1 MRLLNSPTRRAVLA
15 FAMLLATPVLMTGP
29 AAAAQNVAESFV
41 DENIHKGL
49 DILRDQK
56 LSTVQRRDQFETLL
70 LGLVDVRRIALFT
83 LGQYRRTAPPEDVEA
98 FVGAFKN
105 YATAAYQSY
114 FAKYTNQTLKVMGS
128 TQRAPTDYIVQ
139 TQLIDPTSNQQPAEV
154 DFRVRTDTGKP
165 VLVDVAYQGIWLSLE
180 ERDQFVAFL
189 GQNNGN
195 VRTLIAH
202 LSELAVNLGKP
213 TTQ

>member
-1 MRLLNSPTRRAVLA
+1 MRLVMPLMRRAVLVLA
-15 FAMLLATPVLMTGP
+15 VLAAMPLLATRP
-29 AAAAQNVAESFV
+29 AAAAQNPAESFV

-49 DILRDQK
+49 DILRDKK
-56 LSTVQRRDQFETLL
+56 LSVTQRRDQFQTLL
-70 LGLVDVRRIALFT
+70 LGLVDVRRIGLFT
-83 LGQYRRTAPPEDVEA
+83 LGQYRRTAPPDDVEA
-98 FVGAFKN
+98 FIAAFRN
-105 YATAAYQSY
+105 YASAAYQSY
-114 FAKYTNQTLKVMGS
+114 FARYTDQTLKVTGS
-128 TQRAPTDYIVQ
+128 TERTPTDFIVQ
-139 TQLIDPTSNQQPAEV
+139 TLLIDANSSQQPSEV

-213 TTQ
+213 TN

>member
-1 MRLLNSPTRRAVLA
+1 MIRFPLSPTRRA
-15 FAMLLATPVLMTGP
+15 MLLSALLSPTLPAGTAL
-29 AAAAQNVAESFV
+29 AAANVAESFV

-49 DILRDQK
+49 EILRDKK
-56 LSTVQRRDQFETLL
+56 LTTNQRRDQFETLL
-70 LGLVDVRRIALFT
+70 LDLVDVRRIALFT
-83 LGQYRRTAPPEDVEA
+83 LGQYRRTAPPEDIEA
-98 FVGAFKN
+98 FVNAFKK

-114 FAKYTNQTLKVMGS
+114 FAKYTNQTLKVAGS
-128 TQRAPTDYIVQ
+128 TKRSDTDYIVQ
-139 TQLIDPTSNQQPAEV
+139 TLLIDPNSSQQPSEV
-154 DFRVRTDTGKP
+154 DFRIRTDSGKP

-213 TTQ
+213 T

>member
-1 MRLLNSPTRRAVLA
+1 MRLSMPLMRRAVLTLA
-15 FAMLLATPVLMTGP
+15 VLAAVPLLAPRP
-29 AAAAQNVAESFV
+29 AAAAQNAAESFV

-49 DILRDQK
+49 DILRDRK
-56 LSTVQRRDQFETLL
+56 LSVTQRRDQFQTLL
-70 LGLVDVRRIALFT
+70 LGLVDVRRIGLFT
-83 LGQYRRTAPPEDVEA
+83 LGQYRRSAPPDDVEA
-98 FVGAFKN
+98 FIGAFRN
-105 YATAAYQSY
+105 YASAAYQSY
-114 FAKYTNQTLKVMGS
+114 FARYTSQTLKVTGS
-128 TQRAPTDYIVQ
+128 TERTPTDFIVQ
-139 TQLIDPTSNQQPAEV
+139 TLLIDDNSNQQPAEV

-213 TTQ
+213 TN

>member
-1 MRLLNSPTRRAVLA
+1 MRLSMPLMRRAVLA
-15 FAMLLATPVLMTGP
+15 LAVLAAAPLLMTRP
-29 AAAAQNVAESFV
+29 AAAAQSVAEAFV
-41 DENIHKGL
+41 DVNIHKGL
-49 DILRDQK
+49 DILRDKK

-83 LGQYRRTAPPEDVEA
+83 LGQYRRTAPPEDIES
-98 FVGAFKN
+98 FVGAFRN
-105 YATAAYQSY
+105 YAAAAYQSY
-114 FAKYTNQTLKVMGS
+114 FARYTDQVLKVTGS
-128 TQRAPTDYIVQ
+128 TERNPTDFIVQ
-139 TQLIDPTSNQQPAEV
+139 TQLIDPGSNQTPAEV

-213 TTQ
+213 TQ

>member
-1 MRLLNSPTRRAVLA
+1 MQFSMPLMRRALFA
-15 FAMLLATPVLMTGP
+15 FAILAAAPLVMVRP
-29 AAAAQNVAESFV
+29 AAAAQNVAEAFV

-49 DILRDQK
+49 DILKDKK
-56 LSTVQRRDQFETLL
+56 LNTVQRRDQFETLL

-114 FAKYTNQTLKVMGS
+114 FAKYTNQNLKVIGS
-128 TQRAPTDYIVQ
+128 TQRNPTDFIVQ
-139 TQLIDPTSNQQPAEV
+139 TQLMEPGSSQQPAEV
-154 DFRVRTDTGKP
+154 DFRVRTDAGKP
-165 VLVDVAYQGIWLSLE
+165 VLVDVAYQGIWLSLAQ
-180 ERDQFVAFL
+180 RDQFVGFL

-213 TTQ
+213 TN

>member
-49 DILRDQK
+49 DILRDKK

-195 VRTLIAH
+195 VRSLIAH

-213 TTQ
+213 SN

>member
-1 MRLLNSPTRRAVLA
+1 MRLTMSLMRRALLVLA
-15 FAMLLATPVLMTGP
+15 VLVAAPLLTAKP
-29 AAAAQNVAESFV
+29 AAAAQTAAESFV

-49 DILRDQK
+49 DILRDRK
-56 LSTVQRRDQFETLL
+56 LNTVQRRDQFETLL
-70 LGLVDVRRIALFT
+70 LGLVDVRRIGLFT

-105 YATAAYQSY
+105 YAAAAYQSY
-114 FAKYTNQTLKVMGS
+114 FAKYTDQTLKVIGS
-128 TQRAPTDYIVQ
+128 TERSPTDFIVQ
-139 TQLIDPTSNQQPAEV
+139 TQLIDPNSSQQPAEV

-195 VRTLIAH
+195 VRSLIAH

-213 TTQ
+213 SN

>member
-1 MRLLNSPTRRAVLA
+1 MRLSMPLMRRALLVLA
-15 FAMLLATPVLMTGP
+15 ILAVAPLLTAKP

-41 DENIHKGL
+41 DENIHRGL
-49 DILRDQK
+49 DILRDKK

-70 LGLVDVRRIALFT
+70 LGLVDVRRIAVFT

-98 FVGAFKN
+98 FVGAFRN
-105 YATAAYQSY
+105 YAAAAYQSY
-114 FAKYTNQTLKVMGS
+114 FAKYTNQTLKVTGS
-128 TQRAPTDYIVQ
+128 TEVKPTDFIVQ
-139 TQLIDPTSNQQPAEV
+139 TQLSDPNSSQPPAEV

-180 ERDQFVAFL
+180 ERDQFVSFL

-213 TTQ
+213 SN